1 MIESKAKFFD
11 LKHRIYEELVENKL
25 AELED
30 RSHRCN
36 VRIAEIKKSSNVTWE
51 KWEEHLGKGKID
63 EEKNTV
69 IERAPRAKSPPE
81 GKRSKP
87 GTIFCT
93 FHDYKGK
100 VKILQNAKKLK
111 RINICINKSFS
122 QKTLAYK
129 KQLWKEVKQQ
139 RSEDKTDCLNYSTV
153 FFLREE

>member
-1 MIESKAKFFD
+1 M
-11 LKHRIYEELVENKL
+11 VENKL

-30 RSHRCN
+30 RSHWRI
-36 VRIAEIKKSSNVTWE
+36 VRIDEIKKSSNVTWE
-51 KWEEHLGKGKID
+51 KWEEHLEKGKLD

-69 IERAPRAKSPPE
+69 IERAPRTKSPPE

-100 VKILQNAKKLK
+100 VKILQSAKKLK
-111 RINICINKSFS
+111 RINICINKNFS

-129 KQLWKEVKQQ
+129 KQLWKEVKQL
-139 RSEDKTDCLNYSTV
+139 RSEGKTAYLNYSAV
-153 FFLREE
+153 FS

>member
-69 IERAPRAKSPPE
+69 IERAPRTKSPAE

-93 FHDYKGK
+93 FHDYQGK
-100 VKILQNAKKLK
+100 VKILQNAKKLN
-111 RINICINKSFS
+111 RINICINKNFN
-122 QKTLAYK
+122 QKT
-129 KQLWKEVKQQ
+129 
-139 RSEDKTDCLNYSTV
+139 
-153 FFLREE
+153 